1 MKTCKMAVDS
11 RHEELVSSDS
21 LTVDNGHDGL
31 QALAPCNLMEEL
43 NHIQHFIEL
52 TKKNIEE
59 LLDKF
64 QNNTNPSSIFI
75 EEYEE
80 LTEKLNEYQ
89 VRKQDLQDRMSNG
102 RASPS
107 PVPTPQED
115 TRTTQ
120 YPHHLKIVSAITDTD
135 GLPPIPFPL
144 RPLEG
149 AVRSA
154 IDDDHYPYHAKE
166 TPKSPPVSIYVRVY
180 LPYKQR
186 TSVLCKQGTTLRDA
200 LAKAMK
206 MRELTSDMCNVYKRN
221 PRNPVPWET
230 DMMYLAGEE
239 ICVEI
244 SEQCPTARSISHNFV
259 RKTFFTLVFCDTCHK
274 LLFHGFR
281 CQTCG
286 YKFHQRCA
294 SKVPTLCVAEN
305 LYKMLLMKN
314 VEDENADTDLDE
326 PESPTTPNSTSD
338 MPKATL
344 PRERSTSAPNV
355 SFNAVNAIS
364 GTTFEEYNSDT
375 KFVFKTNPTDLGAR
389 HTQAVS
395 PAVSVVRPRQISITP
410 TIVSAGRDN
419 VFDYSPSSAL
429 PAMSNLASSLPNS
442 VVHSPNKIISN
453 SQASPTHRWKN
464 RGPTSSTSSDENKIK
479 KTRQRRDSNDDWEI
493 PTEEIMMGPRIG
505 SGSFGT
511 VFKGHWHGPVAV
523 KRLNVTDPTA
533 SQLQAFK
540 NEVAVLRK
548 TRHANILL
556 FMGCTSKPQ
565 LSIVTQWCE
574 GSSLYKHLHVQETK
588 FEMYNLINIARQT
601 AQGMDYLHAKNIIH
615 RDMKSNNI
623 FLHDD
628 LTVKIGDFGLATV
641 KSRWSGSQLCEQP
654 TGSILWMAP
663 EVIRMKDPNP
673 YSFQSDVYAFGV
685 VLFELVSG
693 QLPYSNINN
702 KDQIIWMVGRGYLSP
717 EPSKARTDSPK
728 ALKRLITDCCKM
740 NREERPLFPQILAS
754 LEGLAR
760 LLPKVHRSHSEP
772 SMNRARFQT
781 DDFMYC
787 PSPKTPINSQFGA
800 FTFFTG
806 GGL

>member
-1 MKTCKMAVDS
+1 MKTVIFRQMKTSKMALDGQ
-11 RHEELVSSDS
+11 HEGFPSPDS
-21 LTVDNGHDGL
+21 LTIDNGHDGL
-31 QALAPCNLMEEL
+31 ETLVPGYSMEEL
-43 NHIQHFIEL
+43 NHVQHFIEL
-52 TKKNIEE
+52 TKKNIQE
-59 LLDKF
+59 LLAKF
-64 QNNTNPSSIFI
+64 PSGPNPPSIFV

-80 LTEKLNEYQ
+80 LTEKLNELQ
-89 VRKQDLQDRMSNG
+89 VRKQELQDCMSNG
-102 RASPS
+102 RQSPS
-107 PVPTPQED
+107 PVPSPYTPEPGPH
-115 TRTTQ
+115 
-120 YPHHLKIVSAITDTD
+120 YPHSLKTLTATD
-135 GLPPIPFPL
+135 GPFAHGPY

-149 AVRSA
+149 AVRTHVG
-154 IDDDHYPYHAKE
+154 DDAYVAKE
-166 TPKSPPVSIYVRVY
+166 IPTSPPVSKYVRAS
-180 LPYKQR
+180 LPNKQR
-186 TSVLCKQGTTLRDA
+186 TSVLCKPGTTLRDA

-206 MRELTSDMCNVYKRN
+206 VRELTVEMCNVYKRQ
-221 PRNPVPWET
+221 PRHPVAWDT

-239 ICVEI
+239 VCVEV
-244 SEQCPTARSISHNFV
+244 SEQYPTARSISHNFV
-259 RKTFFTLVFCDTCHK
+259 RKTFFTLMFCDNCHK

-314 VEDENADTDLDE
+314 VDEDEDPYGEE
-326 PESPTTPNSTSD
+326 PESPSTPITTDP
-338 MPKATL
+338 PKATL

-364 GTTFEEYNSDT
+364 NEAFSDS
-375 KFVFKTNPTDLGAR
+375 KFVFKQNPA
-389 HTQAVS
+389 
-395 PAVSVVRPRQISITP
+395 
-410 TIVSAGRDN
+410 
-419 VFDYSPSSAL
+419 
-429 PAMSNLASSLPNS
+429 AMASLASSLPNS
-442 VVHSPNKIISN
+442 VVHSPNKIVSN
-453 SQASPTHRWKN
+453 NQASPTHRDRWKN
-464 RGPTSSTSSDENKIK
+464 RGPPSSTSSAEDTKIRK
-479 KTRQRRDSNDDWEI
+479 PRQRRDSNDDWEI
-493 PTEEIMMGPRIG
+493 PTDEILMGPRIG

-663 EVIRMKDPNP
+663 EVIRMRDPNP

-717 EPSKARTDSPK
+717 EPSKARNDTPK
-728 ALKRLITDCCKM
+728 ALKRLIVDCCKM
-740 NREERPLFPQILAS
+740 NRDERPLFPQILAS

-800 FTFFTG
+800 FPFFTG
-806 GGL
+806 TGGL

>member
-1 MKTCKMAVDS
+1 MALDG
-11 RHEELVSSDS
+11 RHGGFLSPDS
-21 LTVDNGHDGL
+21 LTIDNGHDRL
-31 QALAPCNLMEEL
+31 QTLAPSNSMEEL
-43 NHIQHFIEL
+43 HHVQHFIEL
-52 TKKNIEE
+52 TKKNIQE
-59 LLDKF
+59 LLAKF
-64 QNNTNPSSIFI
+64 QDNTNPSSIFI

-80 LTEKLNEYQ
+80 LTEKLNELQ
-89 VRKQDLQDRMSNG
+89 VRKQELQECMSNG
-102 RASPS
+102 RQSPS
-107 PVPTPQED
+107 PVPSPYNPEPAPHYPLHPLKTVPAQDGHAPVLHTP
-115 TRTTQ
+115 
-120 YPHHLKIVSAITDTD
+120 Y
-135 GLPPIPFPL
+135 

-149 AVRSA
+149 SVRTH
-154 IDDDHYPYHAKE
+154 IRDDAGVAKE
-166 TPKSPPVSIYVRVY
+166 IPTSPPVSKYVRAY
-180 LPYKQR
+180 LPNKQR
-186 TSVLCKQGTTLRDA
+186 TSVLCKPGTTLRDA

-206 MRELTSDMCNVYKRN
+206 MRELTVDMCNVFKRN
-221 PRNPVPWET
+221 PRHPVPWDT
-230 DMMYLAGEE
+230 DMMYLAGQE
-239 ICVEI
+239 ICVEV
-244 SEQCPTARSISHNFV
+244 SEQYPTARSISHNFV
-259 RKTFFTLVFCDTCHK
+259 RKTFFTLMFCDNCHK

-314 VEDENADTDLDE
+314 EEEDDVDE
-326 PESPTTPNSTSD
+326 EEPDSPTTPVRTTD
-338 MPKATL
+338 TPKATL

-355 SFNAVNAIS
+355 SFNAVNAI
-364 GTTFEEYNSDT
+364 TTTTEGFSDT
-375 KFVFKTNPTDLGAR
+375 KFVFKSN
-389 HTQAVS
+389 
-395 PAVSVVRPRQISITP
+395 PAV
-410 TIVSAGRDN
+410 
-419 VFDYSPSSAL
+419 
-429 PAMSNLASSLPNS
+429 MSNLASSLPNS
-442 VVHSPNKIISN
+442 EVHSPNRIVTSN
-453 SQASPTHRWKN
+453 QASPTHRDRWKN
-464 RGPTSSTSSDENKIK
+464 RGPNSSTSSAEDTKIK
-479 KTRQRRDSNDDWEI
+479 KPRQRRDSNDDWEI
-493 PTEEIMMGPRIG
+493 PTEEIQIGPRIG

-663 EVIRMKDPNP
+663 EVIRMRDPNP

-717 EPSKARTDSPK
+717 DTNKARNDTPK
-728 ALKRLITDCCKM
+728 ALKRLIIDCCKM

-772 SMNRARFQT
+772 SMNRARFQA

-800 FTFFTG
+800 FPFFTG
-806 GGL
+806 TGGL